1 MVPLMVED
9 GEGVKAL
16 LFPKA
21 LVLKSGDSCIVLKG
35 EVWKAIKKALIGG
48 GLNGMAES

>member
-16 LFPKA
+16 LSQKA
-21 LVLKSGDSCIVLKG
+21 LILKYGDSCIVLKG

>member
-1 MVPLMVED
+1 MVPLIVE
-9 GEGVKAL
+9 GEGCKAFL
-16 LFPKA
+16 TPTSLI
-21 LVLKSGDSCIVLKG
+21 LKSDDSCIVLKG